1 MCGING
7 LVKKS
12 VSQDLLI
19 NTVKRM
25 NLQTSYRGPDNSN
38 AYLNNNTCLGHNR
51 LSIIDL
57 SSSANQPFKFSK
69 LRLVFNGEIYN
80 YKKIRTE
87 LINLGYVFKTS
98 SDTEVV
104 ILSFDCW
111 GVDCFEK
118 FEGMF
123 AVCLLDV
130 KSNYLYLVRDFFGE
144 KPLYYNYKEGSDLVF
159 SSEINSVRD
168 VVKSFSSTKLDK
180 KIIPHYLKYL
190 YLPSDRS
197 PYENIYSL
205 KKGHYI
211 KINLDTIKLE
221 EYKSYIKKKE
231 NFQNVNINT
240 LKENLINSIGDQLE
254 ADVDIG
260 LWLSGGI
267 DSSLIAAIASKEFNI
282 KLNTFTVKF
291 PKELSYNNEYKIAQN
306 VAKIFNH
313 PITYLDID
321 YQIDNDL
328 IENVIT
334 KQENLIANPSAILHE
349 LLCEKTSSY
358 SAKVILN
365 GLGGDEFFGGY
376 NRYKAFSF
384 HNNLKKLKYV
394 KKYLSFFL
402 NKISKSR
409 NSPVGNLNR
418 SLLKLLDSY
427 NDNETFFYDNIIS
440 YKSDRS
446 IRKFNNKLDLNDPY
460 NDLMK
465 FDIDN
470 YMLNDLLFLSDK
482 FSMSHSFE
490 LRSPFLNK
498 NLYNNSFSMS
508 SSLRMGKPGNKQALF
523 DWLYDYSSGKYKK
536 QRKKGFTMSV
546 EPYLKSINKKDM
558 LTIFKKTELFD
569 IINKEYLICNLNNFY
584 NGSDNINNIYSLY
597 YLSKWRIIN
606 NE

>member
-240 LKENLINSIGDQLE
+240 LKENLIIQL
-254 ADVDIG
+254 
-260 LWLSGGI
+260 
-267 DSSLIAAIASKEFNI
+267 
-282 KLNTFTVKF
+282 
-291 PKELSYNNEYKIAQN
+291 
-306 VAKIFNH
+306 
-313 PITYLDID
+313 
-321 YQIDNDL
+321 
-328 IENVIT
+328 VI
-334 KQENLIANPSAILHE
+334 N
-349 LLCEKTSSY
+349 
-358 SAKVILN
+358 
-365 GLGGDEFFGGY
+365 
-376 NRYKAFSF
+376 
-384 HNNLKKLKYV
+384 
-394 KKYLSFFL
+394 
-402 NKISKSR
+402 
-409 NSPVGNLNR
+409 
-418 SLLKLLDSY
+418 
-427 NDNETFFYDNIIS
+427 
-440 YKSDRS
+440 
-446 IRKFNNKLDLNDPY
+446 
-460 NDLMK
+460 
-465 FDIDN
+465 
-470 YMLNDLLFLSDK
+470 
-482 FSMSHSFE
+482 
-490 LRSPFLNK
+490 
-498 NLYNNSFSMS
+498 
-508 SSLRMGKPGNKQALF
+508 
-523 DWLYDYSSGKYKK
+523 
-536 QRKKGFTMSV
+536 
-546 EPYLKSINKKDM
+546 
-558 LTIFKKTELFD
+558 
-569 IINKEYLICNLNNFY
+569 
-584 NGSDNINNIYSLY
+584 
-597 YLSKWRIIN
+597 
-606 NE
+606 